1 MKSNKRPNVIWI
13 FGDQH
18 RAQTL
23 GFNGDPNVHT
33 PHIDRMA
40 AEGIVY
46 SNAVTN
52 TPLCCPARG
61 TLLTS
66 RYPHNCVNGHEQA
79 LPQGMPTIATAM
91 KANGYHTAYIGK
103 WHLAGFKERT
113 GRAAMHITAPDRRGD
128 FDHWVGYENNN
139 SQFDCWVH
147 GGKDEE
153 AFHYRLPGY
162 ETDALTELF
171 IDHLRECAPNN
182 DNGDKPFFAVLSVQ
196 PPHNPYVAPE
206 EDMQRHTPGT
216 VELRPNVPPIPRYQE
231 EAKRTL
237 AGYHAM
243 VENLDYNVGRI
254 RQALAELD
262 LTHDTHI
269 IFFSDHGD
277 MMGSHGQ
284 FKKMSPMEESIKV
297 PMVFAGMTPY
307 YEQKCAIL
315 DQPIG
320 LVDLAPTTMGL
331 CGLEAPQWMEGT
343 DYSSP
348 HVRGGAPIKNAP
360 TTAYLTSG
368 TPTKHADS
376 IDRPWRGVLSQ
387 DGWKYVIFENTPW
400 LLFNLNEDPYEFVN
414 LAHNSRYAKK
424 RLELQSELE
433 QWIERTGDIFSAPEL

>member
-1 MKSNKRPNVIWI
+1 MPSKKKPNVIWI

-23 GFNGDPNVHT
+23 GFNGDANVHT
-33 PHIDRMA
+33 PNIDRMA
-40 AEGIVY
+40 AEGVVY
-46 SNAVTN
+46 QNAVTN

-66 RYPHNCVNGHEQA
+66 RYPHRCVNGHEQA
-79 LPQGMPTIATAM
+79 LPKGMPTIATAM

-103 WHLAGFKERT
+103 WHLAGFKEKH
-113 GRAAMHITAPDRRGD
+113 GRAAMHITDPDARGD

-147 GGKDEE
+147 GGSGPD

-171 IDHLRECAPNN
+171 IEHIRECASSPAQNEE
-182 DNGDKPFFAVLSVQ
+182 PFFAVLSVQ

-206 EDMQRHTPGT
+206 EDMQRHTPGQ
-216 VELRPNVPPIPRYQE
+216 VELRPNVPPIARYQE

-254 RQALAELD
+254 RELLD
-262 LTHDTHI
+262 ELGLTDNTHI
-269 IFFSDHGD
+269 VFFSDHGD

-307 YEQKCAIL
+307 YEQKNYFQ
-315 DQPIG
+315 DQPFG
-320 LVDLAPTTMGL
+320 LIDLAPTTMGL
-331 CGLEAPQWMEGT
+331 CGLDVPEWMEGT
-343 DYSSP
+343 DYSGHHSY
-348 HVRGGAPIKNAP
+348 GGQAPKNP
-360 TTAYLTSG
+360 PSSAYLTSS
-368 TPTKHADS
+368 TPTMHADS
-376 IDRPWRGVLSQ
+376 IDRPWRGVLTK
-387 DGWKYVIFENTPW
+387 DGWKYAVFEKTPW

-414 LAHNSRYAKK
+414 LAHNSKYAHK
-424 RLELQSELE
+424 RKELQAELE
-433 QWIERTGDIFSAPEL
+433 YWIKRTGDSFALPEL